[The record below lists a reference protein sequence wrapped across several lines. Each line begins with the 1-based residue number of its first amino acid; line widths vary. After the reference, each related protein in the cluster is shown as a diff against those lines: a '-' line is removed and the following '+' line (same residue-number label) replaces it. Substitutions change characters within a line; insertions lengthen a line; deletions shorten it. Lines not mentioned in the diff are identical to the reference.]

1 MEIKTYI
8 QDLFRYLDTFET
20 NYAAFET
27 EAFLQTYNGII
38 AVLNPLRQQRQE
50 AIGID
55 GFFLEKIKQ
64 SPLTSSDLRQLTIQ
78 VLITYFESEADTD
91 GQSNRAYGYCRGLRP
106 VKQDIPFF
114 ENHLVPL
121 LFNIGSLNDNF
132 RLKEFLLGEIARYL
146 TKFGRRL
153 NAGISP
159 EEFQAMSDPLK
170 TLELTR
176 RRVELGTGLLADRN
190 SLEFHLNR
198 IDYFAKLSAANKLS
212 EHFLKDWHYL
222 KTTSFWNRL
231 GDFLS
236 ELGGKLK
243 GAFSSF
249 GYLRLILNQRNPAYV
264 YYSVIIIIF
273 ILLAIYVPLK
283 WQDYSQEQLR
293 DFQQRTHQSG
303 GDTGR

>member
-1 MEIKTYI
+1 
-8 QDLFRYLDTFET
+8 
-20 NYAAFET
+20 
-27 EAFLQTYNGII
+27 
-38 AVLNPLRQQRQE
+38 
-50 AIGID
+50 
-55 GFFLEKIKQ
+55 
-64 SPLTSSDLRQLTIQ
+64 
-78 VLITYFESEADTD
+78 
-91 GQSNRAYGYCRGLRP
+91 
-106 VKQDIPFF
+106 
-114 ENHLVPL
+114 
-121 LFNIGSLNDNF
+121 
-132 RLKEFLLGEIARYL
+132 
-146 TKFGRRL
+146 
-153 NAGISP
+153 
-159 EEFQAMSDPLK
+159 
-170 TLELTR
+170 LTR
-176 RRVELGTGLLADRN
+176 RRMELGTGLLADRN

-198 IDYFAKLSAANKLS
+198 IDYFTKLSAANKLS

-222 KTTSFWNRL
+222 KTTSFWSRL

-236 ELGGKLK
+236 ELGGKLR